1 MASPRSRR
9 DEYSDITRQALIDS
23 AMSLFAERGFAGT
36 SLEEV
41 TARARVTKGA
51 LYHHFRSKAALF
63 EAVFDAKEVAVITRV
78 TAALR
83 NREDDPTSMVREGLA
98 EFLEV
103 CLDPGYQRIVLQEV
117 PTVLGYER
125 WREREE
131 QYTLGVV
138 GGVVR
143 SLMDSGEYP
152 QLPVETVSRMLFG
165 ALIAGASAIAGAAD
179 KEQVRAEVETTVIQ
193 LLEGLRAA
201 KPAAP
206 RLRGLRGG
214 AG

>member
-1 MASPRSRR
+1 MASPARSRR
-9 DEYSDITRQALIDS
+9 DEYSEITRQALIDS
-23 AMSLFAERGFAGT
+23 AASLFAERGFAGA

-51 LYHHFRSKAALF
+51 LYHHFRSKRALF
-63 EAVFDAKEVAVITRV
+63 EAVFDAKEVEVIGQV

-83 NREDDPTSMVREGLA
+83 NHSGDPTSMVRAGLA

-103 CLDPGYQRIVLQEV
+103 CLDPGYQRIVLQEG
-117 PTVLGYER
+117 PSVLGYER

-131 QYTLGVV
+131 QYTLGIV
-138 GGVVR
+138 GGVVS

-152 QLPVETVSRMLFG
+152 QLPLDTVTRMLFG

-179 KEQVRAEVETTVIQ
+179 KERVRAEVEMVVMR
-193 LLEGLRAA
+193 LLYGLRAA
-201 KPAAP
+201 
-206 RLRGLRGG
+206 G
-214 AG
+214 A